1 MHVMT
6 ELIALVHAPSLGP
19 ASWLPVARELSR
31 ATPRVVVPDLRG
43 FAEGGPPY
51 VPRLVEVAADQLRA
65 GRDDELVMVMHS
77 GAGVFAPYLIAA
89 AGAGRAAALFAEAA
103 LPRRPGAST
112 VVEAGFLPYLRQL
125 ADHRGIVPPWP
136 QWWPDEDLSP
146 LFPDEAARKSVT
158 GEAQPLPQAFFEE
171 LLPALPG
178 GWPPCVAGYLVFSE
192 PYRREAGAAA
202 RAGWPVREVPGGH
215 LHMLVDP
222 GAVAAAIMR
231 LAAAARVSGS
241 SLSALP

>member
-1 MHVMT
+1 MT
-6 ELIALVHAPSLGP
+6 VLIALIHAPALGP
-19 ASWLPVARELSR
+19 ASWLPVAKELTR
-31 ATPRVVVPDLRG
+31 AGTRVVVPDLRG

-51 VPRLVEVAADQLRA
+51 VPRLVRLAAGQVQA
-65 GRDDELVMVMHS
+65 GRDDDLVMVTHS

-89 AGAGRAAALFAEAA
+89 AEADRTAAVFAEAA

-125 ADHRGIVPPWP
+125 ADRGIVPPWP
-136 QWWPDEDLSP
+136 QWWPGEDLSP
-146 LFPDEAARKSVT
+146 LFPDEAARQSVT

-171 LLPALPG
+171 LLPDLPG

-192 PYRREAGAAA
+192 PYRREADEAAE
-202 RAGWPVREVPGGH
+202 AGWPVREVPGGH
-215 LHMLVDP
+215 LHMLVEP
-222 GAVAAAIMR
+222 EAVAAAIMR
-231 LAAAARVSGS
+231 LAAAARVAGS

>member
-1 MHVMT
+1 MRVM

-31 ATPRVVVPDLRG
+31 AGCRVVVPDLRG

-51 VPRLVEVAADQLRA
+51 VPRLVEVAARQLRAA
-65 GRDDELVMVMHS
+65 GRDDELIMVAHS
-77 GAGVFAPYLIAA
+77 GAGVLAPYLIAA
-89 AGAGRAAALFAEAA
+89 AGAGRAAAVFAEAA

-125 ADHRGIVPPWP
+125 ADHHGIVPPWP
-136 QWWPDEDLSP
+136 QWWPHEDLSP

-192 PYRREAGAAA
+192 PYRREAGEAAQ
-202 RAGWPVREVPGGH
+202 AGWPVREVPGGH

-222 GAVAAAIMR
+222 GAVAAKILR
-231 LAAAARVSGS
+231 LAAAARASGS